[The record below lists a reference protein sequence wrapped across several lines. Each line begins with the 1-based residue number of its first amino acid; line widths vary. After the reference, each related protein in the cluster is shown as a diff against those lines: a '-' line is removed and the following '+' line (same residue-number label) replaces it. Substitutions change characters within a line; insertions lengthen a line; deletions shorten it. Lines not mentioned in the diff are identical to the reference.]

1 MNKSLANNKLI
12 AKNAVFLYVRMFVMM
27 AVSLYTSRVV
37 LDVLGVSDY
46 GIYNIVGGIVV
57 FFHFFNSTISGTL
70 QRFFNIEMGKEDA
83 GGLQKSYNT
92 GLGIQAL
99 ICSVVI
105 LVAETVGLYFINHW
119 LNIESNR
126 MFAANVVYQMSI
138 LTFCCS
144 LLRTPQQAL
153 LIASEKMSFYAY
165 VSIVEAFAKLGSV
178 GLLVWIGYDKLIFYS
193 IFQSIIAAIV
203 FGIFVIQVK
212 RQFSFKM
219 TFNLDRDYL
228 KSILYFSGWN
238 VLGAS
243 FALTVNQLMGIFLN
257 LFYGVTLN
265 AAAGLATQVS
275 SVVNQFSSNLSMA
288 FSPQIVKLYSA
299 KEFENFRKLM
309 FRSSKTSFVL
319 YTMIGLPLI
328 CLADSM
334 MNLWLVEVPKYAVI
348 FTQLCI
354 VDLAVESFT
363 FPLYASIQ
371 ASGKV
376 KGFNLG
382 ISTIYLLNIP
392 IMYFTLWMGWSPC
405 FIFLSKILADVISLL
420 FRICFMGRCVGI
432 KTADFIK
439 KVICPCT
446 FVIALLLPIAFFV
459 LYSKSYL
466 AQWGVVMLVLVPLQA
481 LLSLMFCFSK
491 AERLTITN
499 MIKQKIRF
507 R

>member
-1 MNKSLANNKLI
+1 MSKSLANNKLI
-12 AKNAVFLYVRMFVMM
+12 AKNAVFLYIRMFVMM

-70 QRFFNIEMGKEDA
+70 QRFFNIEMGKEDIE
-83 GGLQKSYNT
+83 GLRKSYNT

-99 ICSVVI
+99 ICGIVI
-105 LVAETVGLYFINHW
+105 LLAETIGLYFINHW
-119 LNIESNR
+119 LNIESSR
-126 MFAANVVYQMSI
+126 MYAANVVYQMSI

-193 IFQSIIAAIV
+193 IFQAIIAAVV
-203 FGIFVIQVK
+203 FGIFVYQVK
-212 RQFSFKM
+212 RQFSFEI
-219 TFNLDRDYL
+219 TFRLDTSYM
-228 KSILYFSGWN
+228 KNILYFSGWN

-243 FALTVNQLMGIFLN
+243 FALTVNQMMGIFLN

-299 KEFENFRKLM
+299 HEFENFRKLM
-309 FRSSKTSFVL
+309 FRSSKTSFVM
-319 YTMIGLPLI
+319 YSMIGLPLI
-328 CLADSM
+328 CLADCVM
-334 MNLWLVEVPKYAVI
+334 HLWLVEVPHYAVI

-354 VDLAVESFT
+354 VDLAVESFA

-376 KGFNLG
+376 KGFNIG
-382 ISTIYLLNIP
+382 ISTIFLLNIP
-392 IMYFTLWMGWSPC
+392 MMYLALWTGWPPYSV
-405 FIFLSKILADVISLL
+405 FLSKILADTISLL
-420 FRICFMGRCVGI
+420 FRIWFMGRSVGI
-432 KTADFIK
+432 KTADFFK
-439 KVICPCT
+439 NVICPSALV
-446 FVIALLLPIAFFV
+446 VIILLPIICFV
-459 LYSKSYL
+459 LNTSSYII
-466 AQWGVVMLVLVPLQA
+466 QVVVVVGMVPLQA
-481 LLSLMFCFSK
+481 LLSMMLCFSK
-491 AERLTITN
+491 TERLTVKNI
-499 MIKQKIRF
+499 IKQKIRK